1 MWEGARQRELLC
13 VFFFFNE
20 IPESVTYFYISGNR
34 EKEIERG
41 WGEARLEAGTVLL
54 LKYL

>member
-1 MWEGARQRELLC
+1 MGGGEAEGVALC
-13 VFFFFNE
+13 IFFFNE